1 MDLLPKLLCPRIFV
15 FCINWESPHNSSNR
29 IIRGYSSVGRAYPTL
44 SHACRKFGVRWTK
57 RRTNARA
64 RCVTII
70 REPDAGSPSKSSS
83 VLLPRQFAPHS
94 RNPSFDG
101 RLSGYDFRLFVHIRA
116 GEKRVLCVMSP
127 MTSRRSFGSKAL
139 LILAFVCAIS
149 ISTVAQASPP
159 PGRVVVKRVPQ
170 FGWNLGFHL
179 QIDGRSVAT
188 IAQGHDYDSW
198 LPAGRHL
205 LTVVTASYAGLPQP
219 TSITVNVE
227 PGRTYMFTAMWDS
240 NLIFLSP
247 AGVWLTPGKEWELRA
262 H

>member
-1 MDLLPKLLCPRIFV
+1 
-15 FCINWESPHNSSNR
+15 
-29 IIRGYSSVGRAYPTL
+29 
-44 SHACRKFGVRWTK
+44 
-57 RRTNARA
+57 
-64 RCVTII
+64 
-70 REPDAGSPSKSSS
+70 
-83 VLLPRQFAPHS
+83 
-94 RNPSFDG
+94 
-101 RLSGYDFRLFVHIRA
+101 
-116 GEKRVLCVMSP
+116 MSP

-205 LTVVTASYAGLPQP
+205 LTVVTASYAGLPWP
-219 TSITVNVE
+219 TSTIVNVE
-227 PGRTYMFTAMWDS
+227 PGRTYVFTAMWDS